1 MMTLVWDPFI
11 RLFHWAL
18 ALAFCTAYMTGDG
31 YYELHLWLGYTVLA
45 LVLMRLPWGLLGP
58 RHARFQD
65 FVAGPRRTLAYAAAF
80 LRGRAA
86 RHLGHN
92 PLAGW
97 MIVLLLLVLTI
108 TALSGIT
115 LDAAEN
121 RSGPLGSTRLFIYGD
136 IIEAAHLLSTNLAL
150 ALIGLHLAG
159 VAATSWMY
167 RENLPAAMITG
178 YKRPHTD

>member
-1 MMTLVWDPFI
+1 MMTVVWDPFI

-18 ALAFCTAYMTGDG
+18 ALAFCGAYVTGAG
-31 YYELHLWLGYTVLA
+31 YYEPHLWLGYTVLA
-45 LVLMRLPWGLLGP
+45 LVLMRLPWGFLGP

-65 FVAGPRRTLAYAAAF
+65 FVAGPQPTVAYAAAL

-92 PLAGW
+92 PLGGW
-97 MIVLLLLVLTI
+97 MIVLLLLVLTV
-108 TALSGIT
+108 TAISGIA

-121 RSGPLGSTRLFIYGD
+121 RSGPLAGTRLFIYGD
-136 IIEAAHLLSTNLAL
+136 IIEAVHLVFTNLAL

-159 VAATSWMY
+159 VVAASWMH
-167 RENLPAAMITG
+167 RENLPAAMVTG
-178 YKRPHTD
+178 RKRPHTD